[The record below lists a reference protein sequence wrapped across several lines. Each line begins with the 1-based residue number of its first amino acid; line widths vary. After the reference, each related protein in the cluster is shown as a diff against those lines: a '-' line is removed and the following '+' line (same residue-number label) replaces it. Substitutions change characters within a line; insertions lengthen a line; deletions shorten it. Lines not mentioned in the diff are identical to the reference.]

1 MKTLNKYFVM
11 AVFLFFAI
19 NTYAQKIKT
28 TEGSTDVLK
37 NETSINVEFT
47 YDNMSVGKYDKES
60 EYLEKKTAE
69 YNSKEPGKG
78 DSWAKSW
85 ITDRQRIFEPKF
97 LELFEKNSGMSNKA
111 DAKYTLIFH
120 TTSTEPGFNIYVTRK
135 NAEIDATVT
144 IVETADRTKKIAVID
159 VKNAPGRTYSG
170 YDYATGERI
179 SECYAVAGKRL
190 GKHIK

>member
-1 MKTLNKYFVM
+1 MKTVNKFVVM
-11 AVFLFFAI
+11 AALVFFAL
-19 NTYAQKIKT
+19 NTTAQRIKT
-28 TEGSTDVLK
+28 IEGDLDVLK
-37 NETSINVEFT
+37 NETAINIEFT

-60 EYLEKKTAE
+60 EYLDKKTAE
-69 YNSKEPGKG
+69 YNSKEPGRG
-78 DSWAKSW
+78 DSWAKNWVS
-85 ITDRQRIFEPKF
+85 DRKRIFEPKF

-111 DAKYTLIFH
+111 DAKYTMIFH

-144 IVETADRTKKIAVID
+144 IVETADRSKKIAVID